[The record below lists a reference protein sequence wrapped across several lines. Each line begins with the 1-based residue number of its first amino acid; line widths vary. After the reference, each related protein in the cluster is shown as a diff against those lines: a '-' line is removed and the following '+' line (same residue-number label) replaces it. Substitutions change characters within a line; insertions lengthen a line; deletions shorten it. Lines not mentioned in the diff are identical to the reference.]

1 MVVRG
6 KVIVMLLKEMLVLVG
21 RVMVAFV
28 TLPLTFV
35 GRVLVVCVVLVVTF
49 VVRVETNGDVV
60 ITLDM
65 VLALAVDCIV
75 LDLLLCVVVLSGSA
89 NNLMSYS

>member
-1 MVVRG
+1 
-6 KVIVMLLKEMLVLVG
+6 
-21 RVMVAFV
+21 MVAFV
-28 TLPLTFV
+28 TLPVTFV
-35 GRVLVVCVVLVVTF
+35 GRVLVLCVVLVVTF

-75 LDLLLCVVVLSGSA
+75 LDLLLCVLSGSA